1 MEKCHPGGDGEL
13 LVEREH
19 QALAALIERCND
31 GDRRA
36 WEELYSRYHPLV
48 ARVVSRYGS
57 PELGDSEDAIQEVF
71 FNLFMALRH
80 YDPSRPLEAYVLEIA
95 RRVRVS
101 MYRKQV
107 AAKRGG
113 TSRGIVPLDAH
124 NGSEG
129 GYIAIAA
136 PQKDQEAELSERQE
150 VRLLR
155 AALAALSE
163 SCKRLLELR
172 YDKSLRFKEMAEIL
186 GEKEGALRVK
196 VQRCVASLGRKF
208 TALKSAG

>member
-1 MEKCHPGGDGEL
+1 M
-13 LVEREH
+13 ERES
-19 QALAALIERCND
+19 QPLAALIERCNR
-31 GDRRA
+31 GERRA
-36 WEELYSRYHPLV
+36 WEELYSRYQPIV
-48 ARVVSRYGS
+48 ARVVSRYGP
-57 PELGDSEDAIQEVF
+57 PEWGDREDAIQEVF
-71 FNLFMALRH
+71 FNLFKALRH
-80 YDPSRPLEAYVLEIA
+80 YDPSRSLEAYILEIA

-113 TSRGIVPLDAH
+113 VTHGTVQLDTH
-124 NGSEG
+124 DGSEG
-129 GYIAIAA
+129 GYIAVAA
-136 PQKDQEAELSERQE
+136 LEKDQESELSRRQE

-163 SCKRLLELR
+163 ACKRLLALR
-172 YDKSLRFKEMAEIL
+172 YDQGLQFKEMAEIL

-208 TALKSAG
+208 TSLTVGAESST